1 MISTINLNTRNM
13 DVTKLI
19 FSKKMITSYNKKQYY
34 EQKFVL
40 YMQK

>member
-1 MISTINLNTRNM
+1 MIPRINLNTRNM

-19 FSKKMITSYNKKQYY
+19 FSKKMITNYNKEQYY

-40 YMQK
+40 YMEK